1 MAIYNNGFPM
11 TYQQYYPQYQ
21 QPYMA
26 QPQNPQAVQ
35 NPQMNQQQLT
45 PQIQNGG
52 FVPVPNIEVARSYHV
67 SPGTSVT
74 FIDENAPYVYVKTRG
89 FSQLDPPVFKKKRL
103 VDEED
108 VPPESLGSPESHFDG
123 LDDKLKGYVSK
134 TEFEAFRGLYE
145 ELKTDYENLKKE
157 LLGNDE

>member
-1 MAIYNNGFPM
+1 MAFYNNGFPA
-11 TYQQYYPQYQ
+11 TYQPYYPQYQ
-21 QPYMA
+21 QSYQMPVPQNV
-26 QPQNPQAVQ
+26 QPQQTS
-35 NPQMNQQQLT
+35 QQIQPTT

-108 VPPESLGSPESHFDG
+108 VPTEPLSQSESRFDG
-123 LDDKLKGYVSK
+123 LDDKLSGYVLK
-134 TEFEAFRGLYE
+134 TEFEAFKGLYE
-145 ELKTDYENLKKE
+145 DLKKDYENLKKE